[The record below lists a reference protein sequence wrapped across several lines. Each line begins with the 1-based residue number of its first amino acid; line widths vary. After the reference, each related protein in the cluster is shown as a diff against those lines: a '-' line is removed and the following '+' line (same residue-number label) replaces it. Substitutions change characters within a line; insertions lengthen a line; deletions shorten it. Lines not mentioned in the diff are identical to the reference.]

1 MRRRRRR
8 RGRRRGRGTVRVH
21 SWLCRP
27 CRGGITAAA
36 ISWHSSAHDWL
47 AGRRG
52 AFYDGRKETRR
63 TVGAARKKK

>member
-1 MRRRRRR
+1 M
-8 RGRRRGRGTVRVH
+8 RVH

-63 TVGAARKKK
+63 TVGAANR